1 MSVVNADT
9 LQMEGAREMI
19 GKQFILITPLDMG
32 GLQVGGENNKVIR
45 LGDPERGQGTLPM

>member
-1 MSVVNADT
+1 
-9 LQMEGAREMI
+9 MEGAREMI